1 MSLDDIRQKINEIDA
16 ALLPLF
22 LDRLDC
28 ARAVAAYKKA
38 HQLPVLNRDR
48 EEAILAEMAKQAGR
62 DEAAVRAFYEGLFA
76 ISRGLQEDLL
86 AEDRPC

>member
-28 ARAVAAYKKA
+28 AREVAAYKKA

-48 EEAILAEMAKQAGR
+48 EKAILAEMTDRAGR
-62 DEAAVRAFYEGLFA
+62 DQAAVRAFYEGLFA
-76 ISRGLQEDLL
+76 ISRQLQEDFL
-86 AEDRPC
+86 AEDPSC